1 METKQTNSDSI
12 SDVIKKRQRQ
22 TTVRAGYRNLIL
34 RVAVLAVAG
43 WLLFTQVFLLARTN
57 GNDMFPAIKDGDLL
71 IAFRLQQSFIKDDVV
86 VFTQDDTKRVGRLV
100 ADEGDTVSMDDSG
113 TLLVNGTVQ
122 AGEIVYPTYAKETL
136 SYPYQVPEGHVFLLG
151 DHRPQATDSRDFG
164 AVPKDTVEGKV
175 ITLFRRRGL

>member
-34 RVAVLAVAG
+34 RVVVLAAAG

-136 SYPYQVPEGHVFLLG
+136 SYPYQVPEGHVFILG
-151 DHRPQATDSRDFG
+151 DNRPQAKDSRDFG
-164 AVPKDTVEGKV
+164 PIPKNQVDGKV
-175 ITLFRRRGL
+175 ITLLRRRGL